1 MGSDATP
8 FNLNRAV
15 GWASYGLGGSFVSDF
30 LSRSLRSRVPK
41 TVITAAVPKKQ
52 RAASAKTAIQ
62 INDIVLIRYLLAP
75 LPGPA
80 E

>member
-1 MGSDATP
+1 
-8 FNLNRAV
+8 
-15 GWASYGLGGSFVSDF
+15 
-30 LSRSLRSRVPK
+30 
-41 TVITAAVPKKQ
+41 VITAAVPKKQ